1 MTTLERTRAA
11 TTMAF
16 RDQRRR
22 PLLLILLVIVPAYVI
37 TRSVAMTQET
47 PRRIGLPGG
56 DQITTTMQD
65 LHGATMAGVTIAFVA
80 SLVGVF
86 IMQAAL
92 AGDRRLVVAG
102 YRPGETI
109 AARLTVLGA
118 AIALVVATSVV
129 VTAIN
134 FTAAAWI
141 PLIAGLALTGTIYAG
156 IGALAG
162 AVLDK
167 LAATYL
173 ILFLVLTDVGIV
185 QTPMFGDGTPDG
197 WAVLL
202 PGYGPTRMMVDGAFS
217 DSFHAGAELGLSLA
231 WVAAVGLAV
240 VVVLRRAVGSGAAA
254 KT

>member
-1 MTTLERTRAA
+1 MTALERTRAA

-37 TRSVAMTQET
+37 TRSVAMTQKT
-47 PRRIGLPGG
+47 PRQIGLPGG

-102 YRPGETI
+102 YHPGETI
-109 AARLTVLGA
+109 AARLAVLGA
-118 AIALVVATSVV
+118 AIALVVTTSVV

-134 FTAAAWI
+134 FTASSWI
-141 PLIAGLALTGTIYAG
+141 PLIVGLTLTGAIYAG

-173 ILFLVLTDVGIV
+173 MLFLALTDVGIV
-185 QTPMFGDGTPDG
+185 QTPMFGDGTPNG

-217 DSFHAGAELGLSLA
+217 SGFHAGGELVLSLV
-231 WVAAVGLAV
+231 WVGAVSLAV
-240 VVVLRRAVGSGAAA
+240 VIVLRRAVGSAGAR
-254 KT
+254 

>member
-1 MTTLERTRAA
+1 MTTLDRTRTA

-22 PLLLILLVIVPAYVI
+22 PLLLILLVVLPIYVV
-37 TRSVAMTQET
+37 TRSIAMTEPT
-47 PRRIGLPGG
+47 PRSIGLPGG
-56 DQITTTMQD
+56 GQITTTMQD

-86 IMQAAL
+86 VMQAAL

-109 AARLTVLGA
+109 IARLTVLGA
-118 AIALVVATSVV
+118 ATALVVAVSAV
-129 VTAIN
+129 VTAVN
-134 FTAAAWI
+134 FTPASWV
-141 PLIAGLALTGTIYAG
+141 PLIVALGLTGVIYAA
-156 IGALAG
+156 IGCLAG

-173 ILFLVLTDVGIV
+173 ILFLALTDVGIV

-197 WAVLL
+197 WAVFL
-202 PGYGPTRMMVDGAFS
+202 PGYGPTRLMVDGAFS
-217 DSFHAGAELGLSLA
+217 SGFHAGAELALSLA
-231 WVAAVGLAV
+231 WVIALGIAV
-240 VVVLRRAVGSGAAA
+240 VIVLRKAIGPSD
-254 KT
+254 